1 VSRPVRSSLLQRTL
15 SAVTAGLVL
24 LTAGSLP
31 AHAEFLLPAVTQV
44 LDANHDVDHG
54 DRSGLRPVG
63 YEGSDHRTETA
74 TAWRDDYR
82 GWSVAFDNDLFAF
95 AEHDQD
101 YTGGFAVSTSGS
113 HTRTWLGFGSAL
125 GSIDNLLF
133 RRGEDVAST
142 SVFHSAQVGL
152 LSFTPR
158 DIVSRNIVEDDRPY
172 ASLLYTTSVRQY
184 VSADERSVRQTGLTV
199 GVLGLSLTSDLHG
212 AIHDAVGS
220 ETPKG
225 YRHQISAGGEP
236 TARYFMSNSKLR
248 LQRIALGSGLLE
260 LKTTSEISVGYL
272 TETSYAVSAR
282 MGSIGT
288 PWWTFNPE
296 RVDYVAQPS
305 ASPGANASGEFY
317 FWAGAKVRLRAYNS
331 FLQGQFRDS
340 DHVLGSNEVRHV
352 IGEAWLGLTGQ
363 LSSGTQMSYVIRYQT
378 AEVRDGLASRDPV
391 WAGVTITHSF

>member
-1 VSRPVRSSLLQRTL
+1 VFRRTSSTLQRTIY
-15 SAVTAGLVL
+15 AATAGIALLV
-24 LTAGSLP
+24 AGSLP
-31 AHAEFLLPAVTQV
+31 AHAELLLPAMTRVV
-44 LDANHDVDHG
+44 DAID
-54 DRSGLRPVG
+54 
-63 YEGSDHRTETA
+63 SDDA
-74 TAWRDDYR
+74 TSAAWRDDYR
-82 GWSVAFDNDLFAF
+82 GWSVALDNDLFAF
-95 AEHDQD
+95 SEHDQD
-101 YTGGFAVSTSGS
+101 YTGGFAVSMSGS
-113 HTRTWLGFGSAL
+113 ETRRWLGIGSAL

-133 RRGEDVAST
+133 GHNEEVAST

-158 DIVSRNIVEDDRPY
+158 DIVAQDVVEGDRPY

-184 VSADERSVRQTGLTV
+184 VSADEKSVRQTGLTV

-220 ETPKG
+220 ETPNG

-236 TARYFMSNSKLR
+236 TARYFISNSKLR

-272 TETSYAVSAR
+272 AETSYAISAR

-296 RVDYVAQPS
+296 RVDYIAQPS
-305 ASPGANASGEFY
+305 ASPGARTNGEFY

-340 DHVLGSNEVRHV
+340 AHVLGSNEVRHV

-363 LSSGTQMSYVIRYQT
+363 LASGTQMSYVIRYQT
-378 AEVRDGLASRDPV
+378 TELRDGLGSRDPV
-391 WAGVTITHSF
+391 WAGVTLTHSF

>member
-1 VSRPVRSSLLQRTL
+1 VFSRVRSASLQRTVYSL
-15 SAVTAGLVL
+15 AAGFALLVG
-24 LTAGSLP
+24 GSLP
-31 AHAEFLLPAVTQV
+31 AHAEFQLPAVTRV
-44 LDANHDVDHG
+44 VDETDH
-54 DRSGLRPVG
+54 SGLRPAG
-63 YEGSDHRTETA
+63 YEGSHRVEHA
-74 TAWRDDYR
+74 AAPVAAWRDEYR
-82 GWSVAFDNDLFAF
+82 GWSLALDNDLFAF
-95 AEHDQD
+95 SENDQD
-101 YTGGFAVSTSGS
+101 YTGGLAISTSGS
-113 HTRTWLGFGSAL
+113 HTRTWLGVGSAL
-125 GSIDNLLF
+125 GSIDSLLF
-133 RRGEDVAST
+133 HRNEEVGST

-158 DIVSRNIVEDDRPY
+158 DIVTRAVVEDDRPY

-184 VSADERSVRQTGLTV
+184 VSADEKSVRQTGLTV

-220 ETPKG
+220 ETPNG

-236 TARYFMSNSKLR
+236 TARYFISNSKLR

-272 TETSYAVSAR
+272 TETSYAISAR
-282 MGSIGT
+282 VGSIGT

-305 ASPGANASGEFY
+305 ASPGTRSNGEFY

-340 DHVLGSNEVRHV
+340 DHVLSSNEVRHV

-363 LSSGTQMSYVIRYQT
+363 LASGTQMSYVIRYQT
-378 AEVRDGLASRDPV
+378 AELRDGLGSRDPI
-391 WAGVTITHSF
+391 WAGVTLTHSF

>member
-1 VSRPVRSSLLQRTL
+1 VVVATA
-15 SAVTAGLVL
+15 AV

-31 AHAEFLLPAVTQV
+31 AHAEFLLPAATRV
-44 LDANHDVDHG
+44 VDMNQG
-54 DRSGLRPVG
+54 DRPGSRPGGLYEQFRP
-63 YEGSDHRTETA
+63 RAETA
-74 TAWRDDYR
+74 AAWRDEYR
-82 GWSVAFDNDLFAF
+82 GWSVALDNDLFAF
-95 AEHDQD
+95 SEHDQD

-113 HTRTWLGFGSAL
+113 HTRNWLGVGSAL
-125 GSIDNLLF
+125 GTIDRLAF
-133 RRGEDVAST
+133 RSNENVGST

-158 DIVSRNIVEDDRPY
+158 DIVSRDVIEDDRPY

-184 VSADERSVRQTGLTV
+184 VSADETSVRQTGLTV

-220 ETPKG
+220 ESPNG
-225 YRHQISAGGEP
+225 YRHQVAAGGEP
-236 TARYFMSNSKLR
+236 TARYFMSTSKLR
-248 LQRIALGSGLLE
+248 LQRLALGSGLLE

-282 MGSIGT
+282 MGAIGT

-305 ASPGANASGEFY
+305 ASPGTNATGEFY

-340 DHVLGSNEVRHV
+340 DHVLGSDDVRHV
-352 IGEAWLGLTGQ
+352 IGEVWLGLTGQ

-378 AEVRDGLASRDPV
+378 AEIRDGLGSRDPV
-391 WAGVTITHSF
+391 WAGVAITHSF